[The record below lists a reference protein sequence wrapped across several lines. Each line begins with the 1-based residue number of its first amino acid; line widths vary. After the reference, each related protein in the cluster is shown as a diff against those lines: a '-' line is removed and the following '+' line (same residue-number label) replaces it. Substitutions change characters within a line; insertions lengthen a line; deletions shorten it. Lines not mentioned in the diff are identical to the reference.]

1 MIEMTLRDTEK
12 DETVTVPVEGVWFIA
27 HGEENDCCGIWG
39 KASVSKLLRCFEAA
53 VLTKE
58 NGFSRSLFT
67 SIVNMVH
74 DNEFNRKLIPML
86 LEDIKEAKDHRF
98 ASEFADMMKQA
109 GFGEEDG
116 NG

>member
-1 MIEMTLRDTEK
+1 MIEITLRDTEK
-12 DETVTVPVEGVWFIA
+12 DETATVTVEGVWFLA
-27 HGEENDCCGIWG
+27 NGEENDYCGTWG
-39 KASVSKLLRCFEAA
+39 KASVSKILRCFETA

-58 NGFSRSLFT
+58 NDFARSLFT
-67 SIVNMVH
+67 SIVNMSH
-74 DNEFNRKLIPML
+74 DIEFNRKLVPML
-86 LEDIKEAKDHRF
+86 LEELKDHRF